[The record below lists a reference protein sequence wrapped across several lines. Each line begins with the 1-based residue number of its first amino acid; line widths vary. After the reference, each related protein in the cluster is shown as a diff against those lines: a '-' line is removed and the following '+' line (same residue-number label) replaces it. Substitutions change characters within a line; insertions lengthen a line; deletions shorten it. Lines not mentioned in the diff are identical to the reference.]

1 MKKKFI
7 LSIVES
13 IVYCLAI
20 YLIFFYFSN
29 FKSDFLN
36 MNIQPLTIVIGIMAL
51 KYGVYISLQTVII
64 ASLFYI
70 LAYYQLG
77 NDLVVFFLD
86 FSYYKFILLFFFIA
100 LSLGRFSDNLR
111 KKIDDLKDE
120 NKILEEKN
128 QNQREKNLELVNI
141 NERLKS
147 RIVGSKESI
156 LTLHQITSSILT
168 KNVEKIFT
176 QILQILT
183 DFLGSDVVSIY
194 IYNKERNTFR
204 ARVKIGNSVIPNF
217 IIVEEGDIYSKVLK
231 SKETLEGNRDLN
243 IKNPVY
249 VAPILKGEEVVGIIN
264 IERLKYNNQEKY
276 LLELFKVISQWINNA
291 LVNAFDTAEIETLKN
306 SYENTRIYNLQYFSY
321 ILEEDKKRK
330 KLFGSE
336 YIALEA
342 GNPNFTPEEL
352 NEKLKGKVRDIDVV
366 GMNEE
371 TIKFLFVNA
380 NRESKDVLIRRV
392 SEILPG
398 VEIYEI

>member
-1 MKKKFI
+1 M
-7 LSIVES
+7 
-13 IVYCLAI
+13 
-20 YLIFFYFSN
+20 
-29 FKSDFLN
+29 
-36 MNIQPLTIVIGIMAL
+36 
-51 KYGVYISLQTVII
+51 
-64 ASLFYI
+64 
-70 LAYYQLG
+70 
-77 NDLVVFFLD
+77 
-86 FSYYKFILLFFFIA
+86 
-100 LSLGRFSDNLR
+100 
-111 KKIDDLKDE
+111 
-120 NKILEEKN
+120 
-128 QNQREKNLELVNI
+128 
-141 NERLKS
+141 
-147 RIVGSKESI
+147 
-156 LTLHQITSSILT
+156 
-168 KNVEKIFT
+168 
-176 QILQILT
+176 QILT

-249 VAPILKGEEVVGIIN
+249 VAPILKGKEVVGIIN

-291 LVNAFDTAEIETLKN
+291 LVNAFDKAEIETLKN

-342 GNPNFTPEEL
+342 GNPNFTPKEL

-366 GMNEE
+366 GMSEE

-380 NRESKDVLIRRV
+380 NRESKDVLIKRV

>member
-1 MKKKFI
+1 MRKKFI

-13 IVYCLAI
+13 IVYCLI
-20 YLIFFYFSN
+20 VYLIFFYFSD
-29 FKSDFLN
+29 FRSDFLS
-36 MNIQPLTIVIGIMAL
+36 MNIQPLIIVIGIMAL

-64 ASLFYI
+64 ASLFYM

-86 FSYYKFILLFFFIA
+86 FNYYKFVLIFFFTA
-100 LSLGRFSDNLR
+100 LTLGRFSDNLR
-111 KKIDDLKDE
+111 EKIKDLKDE
-120 NKILEEKN
+120 NRVLEERN
-128 QNQREKNLELVNI
+128 QSKREKNLELVNI

-156 LTLHQITSSILT
+156 LTLHQITSSILD

-176 QILQILT
+176 QILEILT
-183 DFLGSDVVSIY
+183 DFLGSDVISIY
-194 IYNKERNTFR
+194 IYNKAGNTFR
-204 ARVKIGNSVIPNF
+204 AKVKIGNSVIPNF
-217 IIVEEGDIYSKVLK
+217 IEVEDGDIYSKVLK
-231 SKETLEGNRDLN
+231 SGETVAGDRDLN
-243 IKNPVY
+243 IKEPVY
-249 VAPILKGEEVVGIIN
+249 VAPILKGEEVVGIIS
-264 IERLKYNNQEKY
+264 IERLKYGNQEKY

-291 LVNAFDTAEIETLKN
+291 LVNAFDREEVEILEN

-336 YIALEA
+336 YIALE
-342 GNPNFTPEEL
+342 GENPGLTPEKL
-352 NEKLKGKVRDIDVV
+352 NEKLKGKVRSIDVV
-366 GMNEE
+366 GMNEK

-380 NRESKDVLIRRV
+380 NRESKEVLVKRV

-398 VEIYEI
+398 VEVYEI

>member
-36 MNIQPLTIVIGIMAL
+36 MNIQPLTIVIGIMSL

-86 FSYYKFILLFFFIA
+86 FSYYKFILLFFYIT
-100 LSLGRFSDNLR
+100 LSLVSFSDNIK

-128 QNQREKNLELVNI
+128 KNQREKNLELVNI

-249 VAPILKGEEVVGIIN
+249 VAPILKGEEVVGIVN

-291 LVNAFDTAEIETLKN
+291 LVNAFDKAEIETLKN

-342 GNPNFTPEEL
+342 GNPNFTPKEL

-366 GMNEE
+366 GMSEE

-380 NRESKDVLIRRV
+380 NRESKDVLIKRV

>member
-249 VAPILKGEEVVGIIN
+249 VAPILKGEEVVGIVN

-291 LVNAFDTAEIETLKN
+291 LVNAFDKAEIEILKN

-342 GNPNFTPEEL
+342 GNPNFTPKEL
-352 NEKLKGKVRDIDVV
+352 NEKL
-366 GMNEE
+366 
-371 TIKFLFVNA
+371 
-380 NRESKDVLIRRV
+380 
-392 SEILPG
+392 EI
-398 VEIYEI
+398 